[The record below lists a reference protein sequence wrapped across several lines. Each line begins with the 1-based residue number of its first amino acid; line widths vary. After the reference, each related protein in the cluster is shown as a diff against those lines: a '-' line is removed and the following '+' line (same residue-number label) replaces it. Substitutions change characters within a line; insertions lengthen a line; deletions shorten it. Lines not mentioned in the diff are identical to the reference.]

1 MLAQSLSD
9 EEATSSVALIR
20 FFKPIVTKPKADDES
35 EEEFSDDDDGFDSD
49 GYNGSGG
56 GYGGDSSDEQRGKP

>member
-20 FFKPIVTKPKADDES
+20 FFKPIVTKPKADDSES
-35 EEEFSDDDDGFDSD
+35 EMDYSEEDDDGGYDSD
-49 GYNGSGG
+49 GFNRGG
-56 GYGGDSSDEQRGKP
+56 